1 MHKCLRVY
9 YAPSGRF
16 CFSADYFEGIIMG
29 TKRRK
34 KRRRRKTGKIILFI
48 FEILILFAAV
58 GVLYFVLK
66 TDKIEKDT
74 SIVKTEEALKINDDL
89 EEMETQASESGE
101 EWKMSGYTTV
111 ALFGVDARDKSLGK
125 GNRADTMIIA
135 SINEDTG
142 DVKLCSVYRD
152 TYINLGND
160 IYNKANAAYSQ
171 GGPEQAIQM
180 LNSSLDLDIKDY
192 ATVNFT
198 AMIDG
203 IDALGGVEIQVD
215 DNEIEHLNNYQIC
228 MSGRE
233 DGLNAFGEKAYT
245 ATAGVDYTPVTSAGL
260 QNLNGLQA
268 TAFCRIRYVGNDFER
283 TNRQREV
290 LTAAANKAKS
300 NPGKLNGLIDEIFP
314 KVMTSFST
322 GDLVEYASRAAK
334 YNITDSAGFPFEE
347 VTGNMGKAG
356 SCVVATDF
364 AANVKQLHTFL
375 YGEDAYTPTARVQ
388 EISQR
393 VASDRAKFLGK

>member
-1 MHKCLRVY
+1 
-9 YAPSGRF
+9 
-16 CFSADYFEGIIMG
+16 MG
-29 TKRRK
+29 SRRRK
-34 KRRRRKTGKIILFI
+34 KRRSRRKTGKIILFV
-48 FEILILFAAV
+48 FEILVLFAAV
-58 GVLYFVLK
+58 GILYFLLK

-74 SIVKTEEALKINDDL
+74 TIVKTEEALKINDDL
-89 EEMETQASESGE
+89 EEMQTQASESGE
-101 EWKMSGYTTV
+101 EWKMAGYTTV

-142 DVKLCSVYRD
+142 EVKLCSVYRD

-171 GGPEQAIQM
+171 GGPEQALQM

-203 IDALGGVEIQVD
+203 IDAIGGVEIQVD
-215 DNEIEHLNNYQIC
+215 ENEIEHLNNYQIS
-228 MSGRE
+228 MAGRE

-245 ATAGVDYTPVTSAGL
+245 ATPGVDYTPVTSAGF

-290 LTAAANKAKS
+290 LTAVANKAKKS
-300 NPGKLNGLIDEIFP
+300 DVGKLNSLIDEIFP
-314 KVMTSFST
+314 KVMTSLST
-322 GDLVEYASRAAK
+322 SDLVAYASKAAK
-334 YNITDSAGFPFEE
+334 YSITDSAGFPFEE